1 MNTEQQLKGALKGA
15 DFFAGHPVF
24 SLDEAVAA
32 LTTDGTRSGV
42 VDRLKYHLKTGRLKR
57 VTREIYAVV
66 PPGLPI
72 DNLRF
77 DPFLVAKAMHP
88 DGVFSHHSALELL
101 GAAYSVWNQS
111 TLYVARRHRPLLL
124 EGVVIRF
131 LDSPLA
137 MQADFGKQF
146 GTRKVERQ
154 GMLLDVTGPERT
166 LVEGFNRPALAGGM
180 EELVRSAAGFTTLDL
195 DLLEEV
201 LRRYGIARLWAAAGW
216 FLERFQKSFHVSD
229 ALLTRMEERRPHSRL
244 YAERGQRG
252 GTLARRWNLILP
264 PALLFLG
271 EPDER

>member
-1 MNTEQQLKGALKGA
+1 MNAKQQLKGM

-32 LTTDGTRSGV
+32 LAAAGERSRV

-66 PPGLPI
+66 PPGGPFN
-72 DNLRF
+72 NLRI

-101 GAAYSVWNQS
+101 GAAYSVWTQC
-111 TLYVARRHRPLLL
+111 TVYVARRHRSLHLD
-124 EGVVIRF
+124 GAVVRF
-131 LDSPLA
+131 LDSPAA
-137 MQADFGKQF
+137 MQSGAGQQL

-154 GMLLDVTGPERT
+154 GILLNTTGPERT
-166 LVEGFNRPALAGGM
+166 LVESFNRPALAGGL

-201 LRRYGIARLWAAAGW
+201 LRRYGLARLWAATGW
-216 FLERFQKSFHVSD
+216 FLEMFQKSFHVPD
-229 ALLTRMEERRPHSRL
+229 DLLARIEKNRPHSRL
-244 YAERGQRG
+244 YAERAQRG
-252 GTLARRWNLILP
+252 GNLARRWNLILP
-264 PALLFLG
+264 PALLSLG